1 MSCRVCRSKDQL
13 SYIGI
18 TRPQTRKQIRLLFYL
33 RVVKCQLKKNLH
45 KKSLSMR
52 NECFAL
58 WTFLQSISTFL
69 TVVSMTARKQHNTTL
84 SIHADDTLWCS
95 CVRWTQVTHAVPGL
109 YIRHST
115 ICFVVPA
122 IKRKVDTIKILRS
135 KKQTNKQTNK
145 QINA

>member
-1 MSCRVCRSKDQL
+1 MSCRSDQ
-13 SYIGI
+13 SDS
-18 TRPQTRKQIRLLFYL
+18 QKFSSLLTCF
-33 RVVKCQLKKNLH
+33 RVVKIKLKLPTQKNLH

-69 TVVSMTARKQHNTTL
+69 TVVSMTARKQQNTTL

-95 CVRWTQVTHAVPGL
+95 CVRWTQVTHAVPGF

-122 IKRKVDTIKILRS
+122 IKREVDTIHRLKDQKRNKRET
-135 KKQTNKQTNK
+135 KK
-145 QINA
+145 